1 MKLSAT
7 FPSETQAITLTALVS
22 TLLIAGAH
30 IFQFAGYEP
39 CDLCLQQRTPHWVNM
54 GLGAAALVLLWRGF
68 NRLTPLFLLAMAGAL
83 SVTAGIAAYHVGVEQ
98 KWWEGPTGCS
108 AGGIG
113 PNLSLEEMLAQIENT
128 TVVPCD
134 QVTWSLFGVSMA
146 GYNFLISTAAALF
159 ALWALSRMMRNGRK
173 NQG

>member
-1 MKLSAT
+1 MKIPAT
-7 FPSETQAITLTALVS
+7 FPTDNQAVILTALVS
-22 TLLIAGAH
+22 TLLIVGAH

-39 CDLCLQQRTPHWVNM
+39 CDLCLQQRTPHYVNM
-54 GLGAAALVLLWRGF
+54 GLGAIALLLLWRGMQ
-68 NRLTPLFLLAMAGAL
+68 RIIPLFLLGMAGAL

-108 AGGIG
+108 AGGLD
-113 PNLSLEEMLAQIENT
+113 PNLSLEEMLAQIEGT
-128 TVVPCD
+128 AVVPCD

-173 NQG
+173 TQG